1 MSKWYKPK
9 LAKLVASELA
19 LVSEYDEG
27 IAYFLPDDANLM
39 TRYEVETPV
48 NNTMVTYNFS
58 SAVRNNSFPVARI
71 TGSTFRELKKATY
84 GRGGFSFRLLYE
96 MLCKYYN
103 DGEYFIDTY
112 IQSVFPRRAVY
123 REFRS
128 IHKGITRSIAME
140 VDQALGETRFKA
152 DGTPDYRYRGGKK
165 LRDFAVWKSDVV
177 KQKSLDIAS
186 KIRDDI
192 IVCLSTGKI
201 PLKKRKIPLKK
212 QRVSEAT
219 EKKRSRFP
227 SLDKKHFFFASGQLI
242 RALRIFVDLS
252 DGGGNT
258 WQDYR

>member
-1 MSKWYKPK
+1 
-9 LAKLVASELA
+9 
-19 LVSEYDEG
+19 
-27 IAYFLPDDANLM
+27 
-39 TRYEVETPV
+39 
-48 NNTMVTYNFS
+48 
-58 SAVRNNSFPVARI
+58 
-71 TGSTFRELKKATY
+71 
-84 GRGGFSFRLLYE
+84 
-96 MLCKYYN
+96 
-103 DGEYFIDTY
+103 
-112 IQSVFPRRAVY
+112 
-123 REFRS
+123 
-128 IHKGITRSIAME
+128 
-140 VDQALGETRFKA
+140 
-152 DGTPDYRYRGGKK
+152 
-165 LRDFAVWKSDVV
+165 V